1 MAAKRR
7 LHLMNRKKRTCITSI
22 AATILVLTFIGMSS
36 AQTIYNNNDALK
48 NVAQSNVY
56 FDVSL
61 DDDQKILL
69 RLELLQRTAR
79 QLKEA
84 GVDGS
89 FVIGFRGGAS
99 RFITKGDH
107 YVLDE
112 EIDNKKK
119 IQEWVS
125 RFANDGIRIEQCSI
139 AAELLDIASDDF
151 LPGISIVANGYISLI
166 GYQTQGYAVVP
177 MD

>member
-1 MAAKRR
+1 MNITNRR
-7 LHLMNRKKRTCITSI
+7 YFTSI
-22 AATILVLTFIGMSS
+22 ITMALVLAFIGSS
-36 AQTIYNNNDALK
+36 HAQTIYNNNDALK

-69 RLELLQRTAR
+69 RLELLQRTTQ
-79 QLKEA
+79 QLKDA
-84 GVDGS
+84 GVEVS
-89 FVIGFRGGAS
+89 VVIGFRGGAS
-99 RFITKGDH
+99 RFITKDDH

-112 EIDNKKK
+112 ETGNKKK

-125 RFANDGIRIEQCSI
+125 RFANEGIKLEQCSI
-139 AAELLDIASDDF
+139 AAELLDIAYDDF
-151 LPGISIVANGYISLI
+151 LPEITIVENGYISLI
-166 GYQTQGYAVVP
+166 GYQNQGYAVVP

>member
-1 MAAKRR
+1 MAAERR
-7 LHLMNRKKRTCITSI
+7 LHLMKIKKRTYFISITI
-22 AATILVLTFIGMSS
+22 MALVLAFIGSS
-36 AQTIYNNNDALK
+36 HAQTIYNNNDALK

-69 RLELLQRTAR
+69 RLELLQRTTQ
-79 QLKEA
+79 QLKDA
-84 GVDGS
+84 GVDVS
-89 FVIGFRGGAS
+89 VVIGFRGGAS

-112 EIDNKKK
+112 ETGNKKK

-125 RFANDGIRIEQCSI
+125 RFANEGIKLEQCSI
-139 AAELLDIASDDF
+139 AAELLDIAYDDF
-151 LPGISIVANGYISLI
+151 LPEITIVANGYISLI
-166 GYQTQGYAVVP
+166 GYQNQGYAVVP

>member
-1 MAAKRR
+1 MAAERR
-7 LHLMNRKKRTCITSI
+7 LHLMNITKRTYFTSI
-22 AATILVLTFIGMSS
+22 TIMALVLAFIGWSH

-48 NVAQSNVY
+48 NVTQSNVY

-61 DDDQKILL
+61 DDDKKILL
-69 RLELLQRTAR
+69 RLELLQRTTQ
-79 QLKEA
+79 QLKDA
-84 GVDGS
+84 GVDVS
-89 FVIGFRGGAS
+89 VVIGFRGGAS

-112 EIDNKKK
+112 ETGNKKK

-125 RFANDGIRIEQCSI
+125 RFANEGMRLEQCSI
-139 AAELLDIASDDF
+139 AAELLDIAYDDF
-151 LPGISIVANGYISLI
+151 LPEITIVANGYISLI
-166 GYQTQGYAVVP
+166 GYQNQGYAVVP

>member
-1 MAAKRR
+1 MAAERR
-7 LHLMNRKKRTCITSI
+7 LHLMNSKKRTYFISITI
-22 AATILVLTFIGMSS
+22 MALVLAFVGSS
-36 AQTIYNNNDALK
+36 HAQTIYNNNDALK

-69 RLELLQRTAR
+69 RLELLQRTTQ
-79 QLKEA
+79 QLKDA
-84 GVDGS
+84 GVDVS
-89 FVIGFRGGAS
+89 VVIGFRGGAS

-112 EIDNKKK
+112 ETGNKKK

-125 RFANDGIRIEQCSI
+125 RFANEGIKLEQCSI
-139 AAELLDIASDDF
+139 AAELLDIAYDDF
-151 LPGISIVANGYISLI
+151 LPEITIVANGYISLI
-166 GYQTQGYAVVP
+166 GYQNQGYAVVP